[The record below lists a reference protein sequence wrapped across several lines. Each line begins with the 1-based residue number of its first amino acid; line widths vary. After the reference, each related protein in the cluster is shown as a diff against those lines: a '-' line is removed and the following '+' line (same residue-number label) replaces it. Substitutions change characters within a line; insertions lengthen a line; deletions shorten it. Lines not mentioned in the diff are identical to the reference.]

1 MYKIYEV
8 SKGDTLESIAKKFN
22 TTVSNLQDINDK
34 NYIVLGELIIVPN
47 NTKSEWF
54 EMYTVKKG
62 DSLYKIA
69 QQYNISLDDLLN
81 INGLD
86 KENYIYPG
94 QEIIV
99 PKKDVNVIVTRE
111 LETLDSASERLGMDN
126 NELVYQNDKIYLMPE
141 QLLIRK
147 N

>member
-34 NYIVLGELIIVPN
+34 DYIVLGELIIVPN
-47 NTKSEWF
+47 NTKREWF
-54 EMYTVKKG
+54 DIYTVQKG

-69 QQYNISLDDLLN
+69 KEYNISLEDLLS

-99 PKKDVNVIVTRE
+99 PKKDVNIIVTRE
-111 LETLDSASERLGMDN
+111 LETIDSASQRLGLDN

-141 QLLIRK
+141 QLLIRRK
-147 N
+147 